1 MNLDCFSYWTDAMDA
16 RLTHGLRIK
25 GSPHPIYP
33 EMCFLVHA
41 KYTFLDEVTENLIHT
56 M

>member
-1 MNLDCFSYWTDAMDA
+1 VDA

-25 GSPHPIYP
+25 GSPHPIYS

-41 KYTFLDEVTENLIHT
+41 K
-56 M
+56 